1 MQIKFAIMLSA
12 VSAALLAA
20 PVLAQSVTY
29 EGYADTTSCSG
40 SAFGCTDGGAICC
53 TLPTGFG
60 YSVQFDN
67 LPSGSQGQ
75 GYTDGACT
83 SFLFSVF
90 GPGTKCWNGGGS
102 RASTMNWFH
111 SPQGRRGV
119 VAARST
125 AKANCSTPAYFKY
138 EDASGETKTIA
149 VPAGKNAAQNIADLY
164 MAKNYTALAQYQ
176 AY

>member
-1 MQIKFAIMLSA
+1 MQLKFATMLSA

-20 PVLAQSVTY
+20 SALAQSVQY
-29 EGYADTTSCSG
+29 EAYADTTSCSG
-40 SAFGCTDGGAICC
+40 SSFGCTDGGAVCC
-53 TLPTGFG
+53 TFPTEFGF
-60 YSVQFDN
+60 SVQFKN

-75 GYTDGACT
+75 GYTDGDCT
-83 SFLFSVF
+83 SFLFSLF
-90 GPGTKCWNGGGS
+90 GPGTKCWNGGGA

-111 SPQGRRGV
+111 SPQGRREV
-119 VAARST
+119 VAARSN

-149 VPAGKNAAQNIADLY
+149 VPAGENAAQNIADLY
-164 MAKNYTALAQYQ
+164 TAKNYTALAQYQ